1 MLEAVV
7 PTGRPGQVSR
17 DEPGPVH
24 GPLWMAIALQ
34 PGWGALRGV
43 FLSVAVRSP
52 INDRLRTGTD
62 NGNPTV

>member
-24 GPLWMAIALQ
+24 RPPWMAIASQ
-34 PGWGALRGV
+34 PQAWVRAQAW
-43 FLSVAVRSP
+43 VAVRSP

-62 NGNPTV
+62 KGNPTV